1 MYLITKLLILE
12 HYIFYIIGLILAIYF
27 IIKILKYIIKKENIF
42 TDKKAAEFAK
52 EWMKKYPLRYNIAII
67 IIMSLWIFF
76 VIYVGI
82 IMYLKELPNIIKN
95 KYEIEECIVE
105 NAYTKSDRLEEQS
118 IYCKNDN
125 GDTIHFSYYGELI
138 SEGLKIK
145 VYYYKHI
152 EIGQIV
158 EIIE

>member
-1 MYLITKLLILE
+1 MRGDILIMYLITKLLILE

-105 NAYTKSDRLEEQS
+105 NQIDW
-118 IYCKNDN
+118 KNN
-125 GDTIHFSYYGELI
+125 LYIVKMIMVILYILVITGNLY
-138 SEGLKIK
+138 LKD
-145 VYYYKHI
+145 
-152 EIGQIV
+152 
-158 EIIE
+158 